1 MQKENRIGSV
11 MITIEDTNN
20 EKFYINPS
28 HVIYV
33 KRRPAK
39 AIPRYKILLSN
50 GEIIMTDNKEGAMA
64 IVMAIKY

>member
-1 MQKENRIGSV
+1 MNT

-20 EKFYINPS
+20 EKYYINPS
-28 HVIYV
+28 HVVYV

-39 AIPRYKILLSN
+39 SHPRFKLLLSN

-64 IVMAIKY
+64 IVMAMS

>member
-1 MQKENRIGSV
+1 

-20 EKFYINPS
+20 EKYYINPA

-39 AIPRYKILLSN
+39 AHPRFKILLSN

-64 IVMAIKY
+64 IVMSMR

>member
-1 MQKENRIGSV
+1 

-20 EKFYINPS
+20 EKYYINPA

-39 AIPRYKILLSN
+39 AQPRFKILLSN

-64 IVMAIKY
+64 IVMSMR

>member
-1 MQKENRIGSV
+1 

-20 EKFYINPS
+20 EKYYINPK

-33 KRRPAK
+33 KRRPNK
-39 AIPRYKILLSN
+39 SVPRYKLLLSN

-64 IVMAIKY
+64 IAIAMT

>member
-1 MQKENRIGSV
+1 
-11 MITIEDTNN
+11 MITIEDTNQ

-33 KRRPAK
+33 KRRPNK
-39 AIPRYKILLSN
+39 SIPRYKLLLSN

-64 IVMAIKY
+64 IVMSLR

>member
-1 MQKENRIGSV
+1 
-11 MITIEDTNN
+11 MITIEDSNK

-39 AIPRYKILLSN
+39 TQPRFKILLSN

-64 IVMAIKY
+64 IIMAMK